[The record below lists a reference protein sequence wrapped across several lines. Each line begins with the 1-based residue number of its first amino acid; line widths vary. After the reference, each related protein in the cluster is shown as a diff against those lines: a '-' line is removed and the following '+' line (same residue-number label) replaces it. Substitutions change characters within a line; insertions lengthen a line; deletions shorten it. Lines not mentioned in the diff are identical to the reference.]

1 MIFRLLV
8 AYCCIFTAACAPIWF
23 PTDNPFS
30 YSWEEFARAPIKGT
44 SDDVIKVLGSP
55 HIKLQG
61 GHLWIYG
68 LTRAAKTDGLGSYQH
83 DYRAVLI
90 EFSEDVVVSRDLVH
104 GEHLSQESCWNCGIC
119 LEPVWDSRSSAR
131 DEPKALSRRYS
142 AVSSLRED
150 DARAK
155 RFIPDNGQ
163 CAVYV
168 YSGRSFFRDSIPP
181 VLSIGNVRD
190 EPVPMGGYLYFQS
203 PPRRL
208 QIMAGR
214 HTEDI
219 DCKAGSL
226 NFFKLDKYMAT
237 DEENIRVNSVDPG
250 EGRKAINKRR
260 LLLTW

>member
-1 MIFRLLV
+1 LILRFL
-8 AYCCIFTAACAPIWF
+8 AACCCIFTAACAPIWF
-23 PTDNPFS
+23 PTNNPFS
-30 YSWEEFARAPIKGT
+30 YSWEEFARAPIQGN
-44 SDDVIKVLGSP
+44 SDDVIEVLGQP

-61 GHLWIYG
+61 GRLWIYG

-90 EFSEDVVVSRDLVH
+90 EFSEGVVVSRDLVH
-104 GEHLSQESCWNCGIC
+104 GEQLYQESCWNCGIC

-131 DEPKALSRRYS
+131 GEPKALSRRYS
-142 AVSSLRED
+142 AVSSLGKD

-168 YSGRSFFRDSIPP
+168 YSGRSFFRDSMPP
-181 VLSIGNVRD
+181 VLTIGNARD
-190 EPVPMGGYLYFQS
+190 EPVPIGGYLYFQS

-208 QIMAGR
+208 QLIAGK

-226 NFFKLDKYMAT
+226 SFYKLDKYMAT
-237 DEENIRVNSVDPG
+237 DEDNILINSVGPID
-250 EGRKAINKRR
+250 GRKAINKRQM
-260 LLLTW
+260 LLTW